1 VNKDNKSKLLEHYGK
16 TIAVDKQNGLVTMA
30 TIERIFDAT
39 ILYYS
44 NNHISRTYD
53 DRIGEFFSCEG
64 ILKFFLRKKK
74 APRRNRQVFGY
85 RCSSTQRL

>member
-16 TIAVDKQNGLVTMA
+16 TIAVDKQNNLVTMA

-53 DRIGEFFSCEG
+53 DRIGDYFFIGKE
-64 ILKFFLRKKK
+64 
-74 APRRNRQVFGY
+74 Y
-85 RCSSTQRL
+85 